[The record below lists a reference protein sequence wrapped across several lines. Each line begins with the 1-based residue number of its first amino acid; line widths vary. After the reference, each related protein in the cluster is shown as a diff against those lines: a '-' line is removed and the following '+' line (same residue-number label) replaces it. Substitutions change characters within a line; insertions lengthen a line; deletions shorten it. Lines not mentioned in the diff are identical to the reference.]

1 MKKYVIAQH
10 PIKLTVELDDEW
22 MHTVG
27 IEDSDMDGMIN
38 EWEGTIK
45 DVSMAL
51 YNIKMQKEASEAMK
65 GDDNERD

>member
-10 PIKLTVELDDEW
+10 PIKLTVELEDEW

-27 IEDSDMDGMIN
+27 IEDSNMDEMIE
-38 EWEGTIK
+38 EWSGTIK
-45 DVSMAL
+45 DVSMTL

-65 GDDNERD
+65 GGAE

>member
-22 MHTVG
+22 MRTVG

-65 GDDNERD
+65 GGDNERD